1 MKFKLAIN
9 WNGGIMSGNIKEVG
23 EQNFKSVV
31 LDSPRPVLVDF
42 WAVWCGPCR
51 MVAPI
56 IDELSVDYKDKIDF
70 AKVNVDESPK
80 IASTYSVMSIPTII
94 IFKDGKP
101 YEQVVGYRPK
111 KDFQKVIDRALG
123 QQV

>member
-1 MKFKLAIN
+1 MA
-9 WNGGIMSGNIKEVG
+9 GNIKDVG
-23 EQNFKSVV
+23 EKDFKQSV
-31 LDSPRPVLVDF
+31 LDSQKPVLVDF

-56 IDELSVDYKDKIDF
+56 IDELSVDYKDKVGF
-70 AKVNVDESPK
+70 AKVNVDDSPK
-80 IASTYSVMSIPTII
+80 IASSYSVMSIPTII

-111 KDFQKVIDRALG
+111 KDIQKVIDKALG
-123 QQV
+123 QS